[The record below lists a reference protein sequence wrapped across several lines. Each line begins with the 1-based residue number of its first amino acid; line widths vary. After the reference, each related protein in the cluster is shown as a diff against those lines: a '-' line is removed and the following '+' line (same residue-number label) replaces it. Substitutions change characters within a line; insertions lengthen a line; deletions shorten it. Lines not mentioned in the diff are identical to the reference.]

1 MTNREERD
9 QRVLELEALAGDGG
23 AALDPDVPTAV
34 RPDPVAPPRDP
45 IAPAAHSSRVSTR
58 PRWLGALIAVIVAVA
73 AGALTYVISNAVPA
87 TYKASTQVQVTVNEA
102 SGLGQDSVLA
112 GNQLT
117 AQLAQLLPTDAVLSR
132 PAAALEIS
140 TAKLR
145 SALSV
150 GSVAQ
155 QNILQVSTTASSKS
169 TAELRATAVTAGLL
183 AYMSRTA
190 RAQQHAY
197 RQAVA
202 GAVGAMNRQL
212 AGLAG
217 RRGKLT
223 SAQLGVIQGE
233 AGAIAGQA
241 QSLATSIPVLQVI
254 QPATTANK
262 VTPKPLLYA
271 IVALLVVGFVALQL
285 ATMRERPAR

>member
-1 MTNREERD
+1 
-9 QRVLELEALAGDGG
+9 
-23 AALDPDVPTAV
+23 
-34 RPDPVAPPRDP
+34 
-45 IAPAAHSSRVSTR
+45 
-58 PRWLGALIAVIVAVA
+58 
-73 AGALTYVISNAVPA
+73 
-87 TYKASTQVQVTVNEA
+87 
-102 SGLGQDSVLA
+102 
-112 GNQLT
+112 
-117 AQLAQLLPTDAVLSR
+117 
-132 PAAALEIS
+132 
-140 TAKLR
+140 
-145 SALSV
+145 
-150 GSVAQ
+150 
-155 QNILQVSTTASSKS
+155 
-169 TAELRATAVTAGLL
+169 
-183 AYMSRTA
+183 MSRTA

-241 QSLATSIPVLQVI
+241 QSLAAQQAQRLATSIPVLQVI